1 MRPYKNRIGIMTFH
15 NAINYGAVL
24 QAYALSSWLISKGY
38 ECEIID
44 YSCESIKNQYKLFCI
59 YNKTPKGVPAAI
71 VKMPYIYIRRRKF
84 QKFAAEKLC
93 LSKKKYRRE
102 NIKSANSDYS
112 VFITGSDQVWNLT
125 LTGFD
130 KSYFLDFADSEKKCL
145 SYAASIGKGKLSDKE
160 KNVFERELER
170 FNCISVR
177 ENEAKNIV
185 ENITQ
190 KFALCVLDPVFL
202 PDTALWEAFVKENR
216 RGKYIFVYC
225 LHEKDVYKTAEK
237 LAHAT
242 KLHVVC
248 VTNEFNS
255 PIKAEY
261 LRCAGVE
268 EFVSLIANAEYV
280 VTDSFHG
287 AALSVIFRKN
297 LKIVM
302 KKQYPELNGRL
313 KNLTEQLNLTDTVTD
328 INASDENLA
337 EKTSYDE
344 SCNAVKAAVEKSRNY
359 LLKALGEYK

>member
-1 MRPYKNRIGIMTFH
+1 MPCKDKIGIMTFH

-24 QAYALSSWLISKGY
+24 QAYALSTWLISKGY
-38 ECEIID
+38 KCEIID
-44 YSCESIKNQYKLFCI
+44 YSCEKFKNAYRVFRI
-59 YNKTPKGVPAAI
+59 YDKTPKGVLAAA
-71 VKMPYIYIRRRKF
+71 VKIPYIYMRNKKF
-84 QKFAAEKLC
+84 KDFAAEMLC
-93 LSKKKYRRE
+93 LSKKKYSRE
-102 NIKSANSDYS
+102 NIKSANSDYG

-125 LTGFD
+125 LTGYD
-130 KSYFLDFADSEKKCL
+130 KSYFLDFADSEKKRL
-145 SYAASIGKGKLSDKE
+145 SYAASIGKGILSDKE
-160 KNVFERELER
+160 KEVFERELEK
-170 FNCISVR
+170 FVCISVR
-177 ENEAKNIV
+177 ENEAKYVV

-190 KFALCVLDPVFL
+190 RSALCVLDPVFL
-202 PDTALWEAFVKENR
+202 PDAALWKAFAEENR

-225 LHEKDVYKTAEK
+225 LHEKDVFKVAEK

-242 KLHVVC
+242 GLHVVC

-302 KKQYPELNGRL
+302 KKKYPELNGRM

-328 INASDENLA
+328 INDSDEKLT
-337 EKTSYDE
+337 EKTTYDK
-344 SCNAVKAAVEKSRNY
+344 SCDAIKAAVEESRNY
-359 LLKALGEYK
+359 LLKALGDDK